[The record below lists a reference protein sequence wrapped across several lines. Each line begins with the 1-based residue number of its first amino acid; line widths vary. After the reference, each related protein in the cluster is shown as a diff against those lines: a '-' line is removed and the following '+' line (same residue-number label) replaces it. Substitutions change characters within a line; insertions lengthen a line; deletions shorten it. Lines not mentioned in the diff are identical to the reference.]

1 LRLFILIK
9 PQESTYASED
19 FKVVRELDPSNE
31 HAIFNL
37 AIYSFHKQL
46 WDDAIQAFSKLMSL
60 NPDNG
65 QGYIFRGRAY
75 AALSRWDEALE
86 VSGE

>member
-1 LRLFILIK
+1 
-9 PQESTYASED
+9 
-19 FKVVRELDPSNE
+19 
-31 HAIFNL
+31 
-37 AIYSFHKQL
+37 
-46 WDDAIQAFSKLMSL
+46 MSL

-86 VSGE
+86 VSGQQCHVYDVK